1 MAGAPS
7 IAIPAQAGIQFQSQ
21 NPRTTNPVL
30 CRGEQSVMVPSE
42 ICICVRFHPEEYNP
56 MAEESK
62 PSPDFQRGRALDRRE
77 FMTRTGAAVISFSIM
92 RPELVRGSQANSK
105 IALGM
110 IGCGSRGTWIADLF
124 QKHGGYE
131 IVAAMDYFPDK
142 VNAFGTKYNVPA
154 ERCYSGLLGYRRMLE
169 RKVDAVAIESPPY
182 FHPEQAAAAVEA
194 GAHVYLAKPV
204 AVDVPGCRSIE
215 ESSSKASAKNRC
227 FLVDFQTRTDPF
239 YQEAIKRVHNGD
251 IGPILCGEA
260 AYWAGSPFTRLIEQ
274 LKVDPADPERR
285 LRAWGVDRA
294 LSGDIITEQNIHAI
308 DVACWIMDNHP
319 VRAMGKG
326 GLKSRSEG
334 NCWDHFSVIFTF
346 LEGVIVSFASK
357 QFGKGYDDIVCRM
370 YGAKGT
376 IDTHYAGSVA
386 IRGEVP
392 YEGGKSEELY
402 KEGAASNIATF
413 YDDVTQGRFSNPTT
427 APSVRSNL
435 TTILGRTAAYK
446 HAEVTWEQLMKSKER
461 LNPKLHGLKE

>member
-1 MAGAPS
+1 
-7 IAIPAQAGIQFQSQ
+7 
-21 NPRTTNPVL
+21 
-30 CRGEQSVMVPSE
+30 
-42 ICICVRFHPEEYNP
+42 

-62 PSPDFQRGRALDRRE
+62 QSTDFSRGRALDRRE
-77 FMTRTGAAVISFSIM
+77 FMARSGAAALSFSIM
-92 RPELVRGSQANSK
+92 RPERVRGSQANSK

-142 VNAFGTKYNVPA
+142 VRAFGTKYGVAP
-154 ERCYSGLLGYRRMLE
+154 ERCFSGLMGYRRMLE
-169 RKVDAVAIESPPY
+169 GKLDAVAIESPPY
-182 FHPEQAAAAVEA
+182 FHPEQAAAAVDV

-204 AVDVPGCRSIE
+204 AVDVPGCRSVE
-215 ESSSKASAKNRC
+215 ESSRKASAKQRC

-239 YQEAIKRVHNGD
+239 YQEAVKRVHNGD

-260 AYWAGSPFTRLIEQ
+260 AYWTGSPFTRMIEQ
-274 LKVDPADPERR
+274 LQVNPADPERR
-285 LRAWGVDRA
+285 LRAWGVDRN
-294 LSGDIITEQNIHAI
+294 LSGDIITEQNIHAL
-308 DVACWIMDNHP
+308 DVATWIMDNHP
-319 VRAMGKG
+319 VRASGKG

-334 NCWDHFSVIFTF
+334 SCWDHFSVIFTF
-346 LEGVIVSFASK
+346 PDEVIVTFASK
-357 QFGKGYDDIVCRM
+357 QFGEGYEDIICRI

-386 IRGEVP
+386 IRGKVP
-392 YEGGKSEELY
+392 YEGGTSEHLY

-413 YDDVTQGRFSNPTT
+413 YDNVTQSRFDNPTT

-446 HAEVTWEQLMKSKER
+446 HAEITWEQLMKSKET
-461 LNPKLHGLKE
+461 LDPKLHGLKE